1 MKTKIPTSHQIETPR
16 FLLRIPNETDIPF
29 VFSATRFKGFNDG
42 MVWEPPEKQEDL
54 IAPLQRRISL
64 ILHAVADFA
73 LG

>member
-1 MKTKIPTSHQIETPR
+1 
-16 FLLRIPNETDIPF
+16 
-29 VFSATRFKGFNDG
+29 
-42 MVWEPPEKQEDL
+42 MVWEPLEKQEDL